1 MITVDTEGVATA
13 TLTYAAHLTYQQVA
27 ARAAD
32 EIERRGW
39 IAGDL
44 AETQIVDP
52 EWDYGMPISDRYI
65 PVPIDKCRVC
75 AYGAINAVI
84 YGNPLGD
91 IDPADPENH
100 PQHVGEVLAAI
111 ADALRPGWQEERSF
125 DGSKLR
131 WGPYFTAT
139 KADPAQV
146 ITHFNDEQADG
157 GAEVVAKFRAIANT
171 PADSDS

>member
-1 MITVDTEGVATA
+1 MITVDTTGVAT
-13 TLTYAAHLTYQQVA
+13 LGYREVA

-39 IAGDL
+39 IRGDL

-52 EWDYGMPISDRYI
+52 EWDYGMPISGRYI

-84 YGNPLGD
+84 YGSPLGD
-91 IDPADPENH
+91 IDPADTENH

-111 ADALRPGWQEERSF
+111 ADALRPGWQQERNS
-125 DGSKLR
+125 DGRRLR

-139 KADPAQV
+139 TADPAQV

-157 GAEVVAKFRAIANT
+157 GAEVVAKFRAIAKG
-171 PADSDS
+171 DS